1 VKDHVSAVLTKLR
14 AGSGVQVAQGAG
26 TSPLPSSRLVDVAV
40 LVAVVVEGALTTISE
55 NAPYGVVTVA
65 IAVLALLVRERLPLA
80 AFLATLPAV
89 LFPGTIAPAII
100 ALYVVSSRC
109 RDWWLLAGCGLLAT
123 AGFVFPMSEFAPSI
137 WDSHTLL
144 GVIYAMMT
152 AFAPIL
158 LGQFLRSQRELA
170 LRLGEVKEA
179 REHERRLDAQAIL
192 ARERN
197 QLAREMH
204 DVVSHQVSLIAVQ
217 ASALMVSTP
226 DPNARQ
232 AAENVRQLSVNTLDE
247 LRHMVNLLRDSG
259 TPSIELTPQP
269 TLTDL
274 ERLIGNSA
282 IDARLVG
289 VVPEGLEPPVQ
300 RAIYRTVQEAL
311 TNVRKH
317 APGAAATIEISR
329 DDTDLTVTVTNTRP
343 TRPNLAL
350 PSAHHGLVGLR
361 ERAALLSGT
370 LHTGSTPDGGFR
382 LRLRLPATTH
392 GTTAH
397 RPTAETRQPATT
409 SGSNE

>member
-1 VKDHVSAVLTKLR
+1 VSPR
-14 AGSGVQVAQGAG
+14 
-26 TSPLPSSRLVDVAV
+26 PSSRLVDAAV
-40 LVAVVVEGALTTISE
+40 LVAAVVEGTLTTIAE
-55 NAPYGVVTVA
+55 GTPYGVITIA
-65 IAVLALLVRERLPLA
+65 TAVLALLMRERLPLA

-89 LFPGTIAPAII
+89 LFPGAIIPAIVT
-100 ALYVVSSRC
+100 LYVVSSHC

-123 AGFVFPMSEFAPSI
+123 AGFVFPMWEFAPSI
-137 WDSHTLL
+137 WNSHTLL
-144 GVIYAMMT
+144 GVIYATMT
-152 AFAPIL
+152 ALAPLL
-158 LGQFLRSQRELA
+158 LGQFLRSQHELA
-170 LRLGEVKEA
+170 LRLEEVKQA
-179 REHERRLDAQAIL
+179 RGHERRLDAEAIL

-217 ASALMVSTP
+217 ASALMVSTT
-226 DPNARQ
+226 DQNAKQ
-232 AAENVRQLSVNTLDE
+232 TAENVRQLSVNTLDE
-247 LRHMVNLLRDSG
+247 LRHMVNLLRNSG
-259 TPSIELTPQP
+259 TPSTELTPQP

-289 VVPEGLEPPVQ
+289 VAPEGLEPPVQ
-300 RAIYRTVQEAL
+300 RAIYRTIQEAL

-317 APGAAATIEISR
+317 APGASATIDISH

-361 ERAALLSGT
+361 ERAALLGGK

-382 LRLRLPATTH
+382 LRLRLPV
-392 GTTAH
+392 TAH
-397 RPTAETRQPATT
+397 GSTGPI
-409 SGSNE
+409 SGGRSG